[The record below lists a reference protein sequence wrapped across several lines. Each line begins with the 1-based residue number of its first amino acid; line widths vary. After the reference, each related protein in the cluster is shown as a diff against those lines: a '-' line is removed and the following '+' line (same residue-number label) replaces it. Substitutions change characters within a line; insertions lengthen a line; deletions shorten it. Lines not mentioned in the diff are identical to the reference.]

1 MVTTVP
7 ASPPAQGA
15 IPPVLLNVCFALGVI
30 NLMYFPTA
38 YLMDLWMYRAD
49 GLGVPTDFVNVW
61 AAGRLVL
68 DGHPALAYVVRP
80 DQAACRRRSFMPRCT
95 KSSCQAP

>member
-1 MVTTVP
+1 VL
-7 ASPPAQGA
+7 GA
-15 IPPVLLNVCFALGVI
+15 I
-30 NLMYFPTA
+30 NLAYFPTA
-38 YLMDLWMYRAD
+38 YFADLWMYQAD

-80 DQAACRRRSFMPRCT
+80 DQAARRRRSFMPRCT

>member
-1 MVTTVP
+1 
-7 ASPPAQGA
+7 
-15 IPPVLLNVCFALGVI
+15 
-30 NLMYFPTA
+30 MYQ
-38 YLMDLWMYRAD
+38 AD

-80 DQAACRRRSFMPRCT
+80 IRLPAGGGHLCLDARNRLAKRHE
-95 KSSCQAP
+95 